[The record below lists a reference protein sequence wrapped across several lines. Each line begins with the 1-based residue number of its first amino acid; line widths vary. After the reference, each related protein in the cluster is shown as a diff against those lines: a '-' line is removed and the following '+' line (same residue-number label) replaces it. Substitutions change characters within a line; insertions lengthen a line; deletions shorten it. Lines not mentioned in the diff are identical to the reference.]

1 MPKGTPSLLYSA
13 PCEAGFDAEKFL
25 SLARSVFS
33 NVSDGDGRIRSGRHI
48 PRGFKN
54 LVSSYK
60 IIASHTPLMGGG
72 RIDVAVVKLCPGAE
86 LTPEKEES
94 VIRFVEACAVS
105 DGGGVLACV
114 PPAGERRGLVA
125 LAVSS
130 PVKSVEVPRELM
142 DFICAE
148 GLKMYIHKS
157 CGLSEAALDGAD
169 VVLDALDGNGA
180 RSVVFRA
187 CEKLGVPF
195 VHGAIGGLYG
205 ETAVLRAGDV
215 PPWELFGAGDKG
227 EEVECGNPPFTPPF
241 IASAQA
247 AEAVRILTRGDET
260 QRKTLFWFDI
270 SRLTVRRLNLK

>member
-1 MPKGTPSLLYSA
+1 MAFEDAVEFMRGASAVRNGLRVVPFAACREAARRGGMSAREAEAAALRAGLCPSRYERSVGTVGLEGQARLLESCA
-13 PCEAGFDAEKFL
+13 AVVGCGGLGGWIIEI
-25 SLARSVFS
+25 LARAGVGKLILA
-33 NVSDGDGRIRSGRHI
+33 DGDTFGEN
-48 PRGFKN
+48 N
-54 LVSSYK
+54 LNRQLYAAEENLGEPKAEAAARRV
-60 IIASHTPLMGGG
+60 
-72 RIDVAVVKLCPGAE
+72 RAVNSA
-86 LTPEKEES
+86 
-94 VIRFVEACAVS
+94 
-105 DGGGVLACV
+105 
-114 PPAGERRGLVA
+114 
-125 LAVSS
+125 
-130 PVKSVEVPRELM
+130 VEVKALNFFLDEEN
-142 DFICAE
+142 C
-148 GLKMYIHKS
+148 
-157 CGLSEAALDGAD
+157 EAALDGAD

-187 CEKLGVPF
+187 CAKLGVPF

-227 EEVECGNPPFTPPF
+227 EEVECGNPSFTPPF